1 MGGII
6 AEIGY
11 YCLIVLI
18 DVFYIRLFFDM
29 ITTADKSKGK
39 KWLLLLLL
47 GFLTLVFSLFLNGN
61 YWLKE
66 SLMLCTIAIIMKFYE
81 DISFARGLVFTLFF
95 LGIMLLSECI
105 TLLIRAYFFPE
116 LDLADMAPGL
126 LVSLLSR
133 AIAIFAILL
142 VGVIFRKK
150 KWSVLEDRDWLMVLF
165 FPIFTVC
172 IIVMMLSN
180 ELYLIDARRVNL
192 YLMIAIG
199 LILMN
204 IIVFYLLN
212 EIAKRAQEIQ
222 DNKLF
227 EQETRNILKLYENL
241 SENVERQRELSHDF
255 YRQLCVIRELNES
268 GHKEELDAYLSDF
281 NESGIKRPDCINT
294 NHVIVNAVLN
304 EKYRIAMEHQILF
317 TMESNDLSALSMQQQ
332 DIAMLLSN
340 LLDNAIEACMQCE
353 EKKEM
358 ILKIVLR
365 EEELIVAVKNTY
377 SGERKMK
384 NGTYITTK
392 ENPEYHGQ
400 GLKNIAR
407 IIKAYGG
414 DYAITTEN
422 SAFYISICIPE
433 MKKVG

>member
-1 MGGII
+1 MGSVI
-6 AEIGY
+6 AGIGY
-11 YCLIVLI
+11 NCLIVLI

-29 ITTADKSKGK
+29 ITAADQTKGK

-47 GFLTLVFSLFLNGN
+47 GFLTLVFSLFLNSN

-66 SLMLCTIAIIMKFYE
+66 ILMLCVIAIIMKFYE
-81 DISFARGLVFTLFF
+81 NISFTRSLVFTLFF
-95 LGIMLLSECI
+95 LGIMMLSECV
-105 TLLIRAYFFPE
+105 TLLMRAYFFPE
-116 LDLADMAPGL
+116 LNLEDMVPRL
-126 LVSLLSR
+126 LVSFLSR
-133 AIAIFAILL
+133 AIAFFAILL
-142 VGVIFRKK
+142 VGCIFRKK

-180 ELYLIDARRVNL
+180 EIYLIDEHRVNL

-227 EQETRNILKLYENL
+227 ELETRNLLRLYEKS

-255 YRQLCVIRELNES
+255 HRQLCVIRELNES
-268 GHKEELDAYLSDF
+268 GYREELDAYLSEF
-281 NESGIKRPDCINT
+281 KESDMRRPDCINT

-304 EKYRIAMEHQILF
+304 EKYRVAMEHQILF
-317 TMESNDLSALSMQQQ
+317 TIETNDLSALSMQHQ

-340 LLDNAIEACMQCE
+340 LLDNAIEACIQCT
-353 EKKEM
+353 EKKE
-358 ILKIVLR
+358 IFLKIVLC

-377 SGERKMK
+377 SGKRKMK
-384 NGTYITTK
+384 NGEYITTK
-392 ENPEYHGQ
+392 EDPDNHGQ
-400 GLKNIAR
+400 GLKNVVR

-414 DYAITTEN
+414 DYAITSEN

-433 MKKVG
+433 ET